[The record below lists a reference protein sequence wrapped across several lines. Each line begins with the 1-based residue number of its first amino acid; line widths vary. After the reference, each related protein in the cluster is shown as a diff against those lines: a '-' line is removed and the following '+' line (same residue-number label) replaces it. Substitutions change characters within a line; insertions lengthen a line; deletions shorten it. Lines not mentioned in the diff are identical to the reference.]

1 MKDTV
6 TDSEI
11 RARVIGVNATMNR
24 FDFLF
29 GLVLAE
35 RLLQHTDNLSG
46 TLQSPSLTASEGQQV
61 ADFTSKTLIQ
71 IRTTEAFDLFWE
83 KVQVLQR
90 EYSVD
95 EPNLPQKR
103 KASRHLEVGSGEA
116 FYSST
121 PKQFYSQHYFEC
133 LDFVVNAVKDR
144 FDQPGYKTLKAIAQG
159 HSRGG
164 IHG

>member
-11 RARVIGVNATMNR
+11 RARVIDVNATMNR

-35 RLLQHTDNLSG
+35 RLLQHTDNLSR
-46 TLQSPSLTASEGQQV
+46 TLQSPSLTESEGQQI
-61 ADFTSKTLIQ
+61 ADLTCKTLIQ

-95 EPNLPQKR
+95 EPSPPLKR
-103 KASRHLEVGSGEA
+103 KAPRHLEVGSGEA
-116 FYSST
+116 FYPSSYT
-121 PKQFYSQHYFEC
+121 
-133 LDFVVNAVKDR
+133 
-144 FDQPGYKTLKAIAQG
+144 KAILF
-159 HSRGG
+159 STLL
-164 IHG
+164 